1 MQLHAVLYY
10 RPHEICEVFF
20 FFFEDVKGL
29 FKLTGCT
36 WVQDANFLSTVL
48 RINICLFFNF
58 HIIGLALS
66 LCS

>member
-1 MQLHAVLYY
+1 MQFCTIDHMKYVKF
-10 RPHEICEVFF
+10 FF